1 MLNHRRPPP
10 TNPSAEIPGFVDL
23 SHLIDTK
30 WSVSLLMN
38 LWNRV
43 VTIYFIPYNFF
54 QTVLPCLSLCLTW
67 VLITGSVM
75 CLNCRH
81 PPTHTHLPRPHPR
94 QDTVQGQAAGFPQT
108 LCALPCWTHVGQDCW
123 SYGLMRVSTTD
134 QVSSPSLISSLWTN
148 LESKSRR
155 PHVFEGQCQ
164 VMSQV
169 FRPKSMSSLIFELKS
184 ESSLLRAVPSPVS
197 SPLSHVEVNSLKV
210 KYQVKSFLWSCQV
223 WSLNSS
229 PSQFSTLCR

>member
-1 MLNHRRPPP
+1 MCHSSAFFSPNPLWYPWLKYRRFSHALIPLWNKVSNCPPWNWQGLFSSMSPLMLNHRRPPP

-81 PPTHTHLPRPHPR
+81 PPPPPPAPPPPTGHSPR
-94 QDTVQGQAAGFPQT
+94 AGCRVPSDT
-108 LCALPCWTHVGQDCW
+108 LCSALLNSCGPGLLVIWSDDGQHNW
-123 SYGLMRVSTTD
+123 PGLK
-134 QVSSPSLISSLWTN
+134 
-148 LESKSRR
+148 SKSNI
-155 PHVFEGQCQ
+155 
-164 VMSQV
+164 
-169 FRPKSMSSLIFELKS
+169 K
-184 ESSLLRAVPSPVS
+184 
-197 SPLSHVEVNSLKV
+197 
-210 KYQVKSFLWSCQV
+210 
-223 WSLNSS
+223 SLN
-229 PSQFSTLCR
+229 

>member
-1 MLNHRRPPP
+1 MCHSSAFFSPNPLWYPWLKYRRFSHALIPLWNKVSNCPPWNWQGLFSSMSPLMLNHRRPPP

-38 LWNRV
+38 LWNQV

-81 PPTHTHLPRPHPR
+81 PPTHTHLLRPHPR
-94 QDTVQGQAAGFPQT
+94 HRTQSKGRLQGSLRHSVLCLVELMWARIAGHMVWWGSAQLT
-108 LCALPCWTHVGQDCW
+108 
-123 SYGLMRVSTTD
+123 S
-134 QVSSPSLISSLWTN
+134 
-148 LESKSRR
+148 
-155 PHVFEGQCQ
+155 
-164 VMSQV
+164 SQV
-169 FRPKSMSSLIFELKS
+169 
-184 ESSLLRAVPSPVS
+184 
-197 SPLSHVEVNSLKV
+197 
-210 KYQVKSFLWSCQV
+210 QV
-223 WSLNSS
+223 
-229 PSQFSTLCR
+229 

>member
-1 MLNHRRPPP
+1 MICQFIDEPLKPGCHNIFYPLQLFPDSFTMSITLPYMSPNHGVCNVSELSSPPHTHTPPAPPPP
-10 TNPSAEIPGFVDL
+10 T
-23 SHLIDTK
+23 
-30 WSVSLLMN
+30 
-38 LWNRV
+38 
-43 VTIYFIPYNFF
+43 
-54 QTVLPCLSLCLTW
+54 
-67 VLITGSVM
+67 
-75 CLNCRH
+75 
-81 PPTHTHLPRPHPR
+81 

-134 QVSSPSLISSLWTN
+134 QLSSPSLISSLWTN

-155 PHVFEGQCQ
+155 PHIFEGQCQ

-229 PSQFSTLCR
+229 PSQFSTLWG